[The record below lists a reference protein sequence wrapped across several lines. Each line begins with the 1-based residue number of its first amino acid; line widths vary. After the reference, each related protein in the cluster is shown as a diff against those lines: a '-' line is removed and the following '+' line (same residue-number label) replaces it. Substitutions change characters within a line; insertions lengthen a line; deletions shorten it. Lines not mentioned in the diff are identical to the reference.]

1 MDERPKVDDRD
12 PADAIDEMV
21 RDALALAE
29 TWLTWNGT
37 PIPVKT
43 PYGERLYTPHK
54 AIRRFNDHMIDHLA
68 QLQAELIGQPTVA
81 DTWQASRITTPADL
95 APFTAEDLL
104 EARNRFERLAGM
116 WRATLAGIP
125 ADKMDV
131 AKGDDYTPREL
142 AFHTLESMDYANHVG
157 DLSEQRA
164 AQ

>member
-12 PADAIDEMV
+12 PADAIDQMV
-21 RDALALAE
+21 ADALAMAE
-29 TWLTWNGT
+29 TWTAWDGR
-37 PIPVKT
+37 PIPVAT
-43 PYGERLYTPHK
+43 DYGERLYTPHK

-81 DTWQASRITTPADL
+81 DTWQASRFTSTADM

-116 WRATLAGIP
+116 WRATLATIP
-125 ADKMDV
+125 PDKMDV
-131 AKGDDYTPREL
+131 AKGRDYTPREL

-157 DLSEQRA
+157 NLWKPRG
-164 AQ
+164 